1 MADIDALLGV
11 RLRTG
16 KAARGESPP
25 DPAPKRGRKPKS
37 EPESEEPIAPTGPTA
52 EETRAAKAA
61 HKRKITA
68 AVDNLADLWQAADRS
83 KLILPSA
90 AGTTSGVEEE
100 SPERVARLWA
110 QRFSEEKWRRHLFGC
125 NAPALAKVHGETG
138 VAIKAEIAP
147 VMDPAVA
154 IATFQQAA
162 LAMGAG
168 HYDGALLPGRG
179 PRGGLLIALWRQ
191 VVGTDPA
198 TAFRAVNH
206 NVYLIYADQNQRREA
221 LWFNAGLAVQKLDR
235 RYSNGKKPVYRY
247 EFPRVI
253 ESLAETDSGR
263 GPGFVVEMH
272 REQGIEDFRAAA
284 PKLRALLRCD
294 VRLVERKEGTLEIQ
308 LLHRPAVSFPKRIPL
323 RVEAL
328 PRPTAES
335 ARILAAE
342 KGIVVPAGV
351 DARGREINIPIK
363 LRPHFLVS
371 GASNSGKTSLLKS
384 QLRAMFL
391 QGAELHLACG
401 KRGPDMRELYDE
413 GIAKSLAFEPA
424 SIYRQIAYIRD
435 LMLQRVDMIPEMKRR
450 GLPMVWPHVVWCCD
464 EWGALITLGQT
475 KGAEK
480 SVAAAADTAVA
491 EVEVILQTARQMNI
505 SVVLAM
511 QDVLARSVSTKALG
525 NLQARIVTG
534 VPSEGPGGHL
544 MKLFVDSE
552 RQRAAEAVVGISRSM
567 QGRGIVADENGDV
580 VQFQSI
586 YVDSDNAREVAV
598 AVAKAPK
605 PLRIGF
611 EFPDDNGAW
620 MKRSLWTEG
629 DLEPVD
635 SIPVIPLDDLDGNP
649 IPENA
654 RYDIGSE
661 EWDPGSPPRNSAH
674 TEYTRPATS

>member
-1 MADIDALLGV
+1 MADIDALLG
-11 RLRTG
+11 LSEPTPA
-16 KAARGESPP
+16 KPEPK
-25 DPAPKRGRKPKS
+25 APKREKK
-37 EPESEEPIAPTGPTA
+37 APSQETEAPALAGPSRA
-52 EETRAAKAA
+52 EAKAA
-61 HKRKITA
+61 HKRQITE
-68 AVDNLADLWQAADRS
+68 AVDHLAGLWAAADRS

-90 AGTTSGVEEE
+90 PETTDAEGEDET
-100 SPERVARLWA
+100 SPELVARLWS
-110 QRFSEEKWRRHLFGC
+110 QRFENVDWRRRFFGC
-125 NAPALAKVHGETG
+125 NAAVKAEPYAAG
-138 VAIKAEIAP
+138 VRIFAEIAP
-147 VMDPAVA
+147 HQDQAET
-154 IATFQQAA
+154 IKLFQREA
-162 LAMGAG
+162 LSIGAG
-168 HYDGALLPGRG
+168 AYDGGLLPGVG
-179 PRGGLLIALWRQ
+179 PRGGRGIALWRTQ
-191 VVGTDPA
+191 VGADPA
-198 TAFRAVNH
+198 TPFRAVNH
-206 NVYLIYADQNQRREA
+206 NVYQVYANEAERREA

-235 RYSNGKKPVYRY
+235 RYSASKKPVYRY

-253 ESLAETDSGR
+253 ECLPETDAGR
-263 GPGFVVEMH
+263 GPGFLVEMH
-272 REQGIEDFRAAA
+272 PEQGIEDFRTAA

-294 VRLVERKEGTLEIQ
+294 VRLVERKQGTVEIQ
-308 LLHRPAVSFPKRIPL
+308 LLHRAAVSFPKRVPL
-323 RVEAL
+323 RVHAL

-342 KGIVVPAGV
+342 KGLVVPVGV
-351 DARGREINIPIK
+351 DARGHDIEIPIK
-363 LRPHFLVS
+363 LRPHMLVS

-384 QLRAMFL
+384 QLRALFL

-480 SVAAAADTAVA
+480 SLAAAADTAVA

-534 VPSEGPGGHL
+534 VPSEGTGGHL
-544 MKLFVDSE
+544 MKLFNDSE
-552 RQRAAEAVVGISRSM
+552 RRRAEEAVVGITRSM
-567 QGRGIVADENGDV
+567 QGRGICADENGDV

-586 YVDSDNAREVAV
+586 FVDEDNAREVA
-598 AVAKAPK
+598 AAAAKAPK
-605 PLRIGF
+605 PRRIGF
-611 EFPDDNGAW
+611 QFPDDDGAW
-620 MKRSLWTEG
+620 MKRSLWAEG

-635 SIPVIPLDDLDGNP
+635 SIPVIPLDDADGNP

-661 EWDPGSPPRNSAH
+661 FWDPGSPPRNSAH
-674 TEYTRPATS
+674 TEYTRPAS